1 MNSRFIP
8 QTIHGGDTM
17 NGFKRFALFLTIIGA
32 LNWGLLGLF
41 QFDVV
46 ATLFRD
52 GQASFGARAL
62 YTIIAIAG
70 LISLSA
76 LFTSYRGP
84 QRTVKKDNVRPLK
97 SV

>member
-1 MNSRFIP
+1 MNFRIIP
-8 QTIHGGDTM
+8 QTICGGDSM
-17 NGFKRFALFLTIIGA
+17 NGLQKFALFLTIIGA
-32 LNWGLLGLF
+32 LNWGLIGLF

-52 GQASFGARAL
+52 GQASFGARAI

-70 LISLSA
+70 LICLSL
-76 LFTSYRGP
+76 LFAPTRVTH
-84 QRTVKKDNVRPLK
+84 RVVKKDNVRPLK

>member
-1 MNSRFIP
+1 MIFSIKP
-8 QTIHGGDTM
+8 QTSYGGDSM
-17 NGFKRFALFLTIIGA
+17 NGLQRFALFLLVIGG
-32 LNWGLLGLF
+32 LNWGLLGIF

-62 YTIIAIAG
+62 YTIIGIAS
-70 LISLSA
+70 LISLST
-76 LFTSYRGP
+76 LFTPYRVP
-84 QRTVKKDNVRPLK
+84 HRIVKKDNVRPLK

>member
-1 MNSRFIP
+1 
-8 QTIHGGDTM
+8 M
-17 NGFKRFALFLTIIGA
+17 NGLQRFALFLTIIGA
-32 LNWGLLGLF
+32 LNWGLLGIF

-70 LISLSA
+70 LISLGR
-76 LFTSYRGP
+76 LFAPNRVHV
-84 QRTVKKDNVRPLK
+84 RTVKKDNVRPLK

>member
-1 MNSRFIP
+1 MNFRLMP
-8 QTIHGGDTM
+8 QNSYGGDLM
-17 NGFKRFALFLTIIGA
+17 NGLQRLALFLMIIGA

-52 GQASFGARAL
+52 GQASFGARAI
-62 YTIIAIAG
+62 YTIIAIGG
-70 LISLSA
+70 LISVGA
-76 LFTSYRGP
+76 LFTP
-84 QRTVKKDNVRPLK
+84 NRTLHRVVKKDNVRPLK

>member
-1 MNSRFIP
+1 
-8 QTIHGGDTM
+8 M
-17 NGFKRFALFLTIIGA
+17 NGLQRFALFLIIIGA

-46 ATLFRD
+46 ATMFGD
-52 GQASFGARAL
+52 GQASFGARAI

-70 LISLSA
+70 LISLST
-76 LFTSYRGP
+76 LFTPYRAP
-84 QRTVKKDNVRPLK
+84 HRTVKKDNVRPLK

>member
-1 MNSRFIP
+1 
-8 QTIHGGDTM
+8 M
-17 NGFKRFALFLTIIGA
+17 NGIQRFALFLTIIGA

-52 GQASFGARAL
+52 GQASFGARAI
-62 YTIIAIAG
+62 YTIIGLAG
-70 LISLSA
+70 LISLGL
-76 LFTSYRGP
+76 LFAP
-84 QRTVKKDNVRPLK
+84 NRTARRVTKKDNVRPLK

>member
-1 MNSRFIP
+1 
-8 QTIHGGDTM
+8 M
-17 NGFKRFALFLTIIGA
+17 NGFQRFCLFLTIIGA

-46 ATLFRD
+46 ATLFRN
-52 GQASFGARAL
+52 GQASFGARVI

-70 LISLSA
+70 LVSLST
-76 LFTSYRGP
+76 LFAPNRGP
-84 QRTVKKDNVRPLK
+84 HRIVKKDNVRPLK